1 MFATTEAALKAC
13 LADVLPGQ
21 PVHGTFDE
29 PDMVSQ
35 GAPSLAV
42 QVAWLGAG
50 VSGQARKAIKLQHRW
65 AIYLY
70 VSTGRARQDLTAA
83 ASAALDVATSRL
95 LSFEP
100 ERFTFA
106 DLEDIPAPAYDGPG
120 LRLALFFTLPD
131 VAKGS

>member
-1 MFATTEAALKAC
+1 MFEPTEAKLKAH

-35 GAPSLAV
+35 GAPTLAL

-50 VSGQARKAIKLQHRW
+50 VSDRARRSIKLTNRW

-70 VSTGRARQDLTAA
+70 VAAGRARQDLTTA
-83 ASAALDVATSRL
+83 ASVALGVALSRL

-106 DLEDIPAPAYDGPG
+106 DMEDIPAPAYDGPG

>member
-1 MFATTEAALKAC
+1 MFAATEAALKSH

-50 VSGQARKAIKLQHRW
+50 VSDRKRKEIKLAHRW

-70 VSTGRARQDLTAA
+70 VATGRAKEDLTAA
-83 ASAALDVATSRL
+83 ASVAMGVALVRM

-100 ERFTFA
+100 ERLTFA
-106 DLEDIPAPAYDGPG
+106 DMEDIPGPSYDGPG

-131 VAKGS
+131 VARAT